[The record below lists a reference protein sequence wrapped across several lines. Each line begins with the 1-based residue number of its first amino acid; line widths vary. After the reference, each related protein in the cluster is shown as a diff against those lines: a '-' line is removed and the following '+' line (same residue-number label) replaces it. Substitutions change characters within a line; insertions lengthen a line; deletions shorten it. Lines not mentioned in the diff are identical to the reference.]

1 MFTVITY
8 DFYLHYT
15 LGCLEFILAVAVK
28 GPVISNN
35 LVKEAEWKMAARP
48 PSMSLSKIQRFCED
62 MTVTEPSLNAAL
74 RLQVDATSN

>member
-35 LVKEAEWKMAARP
+35 LVKEAE
-48 PSMSLSKIQRFCED
+48 
-62 MTVTEPSLNAAL
+62 
-74 RLQVDATSN
+74 